1 MSGSSST
8 IKTRRIR
15 DLRITRVRDAAV
27 ATGAGAEGGPR
38 RPLVVAWHLESP
50 TGRAP
55 RPGGAGLEGRRA
67 ARTRPGVCGRRGDCA
82 RPAPEPAA
90 DEQETRVEWN
100 LGRYPAA

>member
-55 RPGGAGLEGRRA
+55 RPGGPDLEARRA
-67 ARTRPGVCGRRGDCA
+67 ARTRPCFGGRRGNRA
-82 RPAPEPAA
+82 RRVA
-90 DEQETRVEWN
+90 DADSDNQALRRAN
-100 LGRYPAA
+100 N